1 MEDITIKSVTNCPT
15 CNSECKVIGKSLKY
29 GGTTQYYVPV
39 KKYTEEEIKKAI
51 LEAQRSWVV
60 FPNEDAQV
68 EFMYNAEEIIDLL
81 NH

>member
-15 CNSECKVIGKSLKY
+15 CNSECKVN
-29 GGTTQYYVPV
+29 GGTTKYYVPV
-39 KKYTEEEIKKAI
+39 KKYTEEDIKKAI

-60 FPNEDAQV
+60 FPNHNSFEDAQV

-81 NH
+81 T

>member
-1 MEDITIKSVTNCPT
+1 MKDITIKSIIHCPT
-15 CNSECKVIGKSLKY
+15 CNSECKVNS
-29 GGTTQYYVPV
+29 GTTQYYVPV

-60 FPNEDAQV
+60 FPNHNSFEDAQV